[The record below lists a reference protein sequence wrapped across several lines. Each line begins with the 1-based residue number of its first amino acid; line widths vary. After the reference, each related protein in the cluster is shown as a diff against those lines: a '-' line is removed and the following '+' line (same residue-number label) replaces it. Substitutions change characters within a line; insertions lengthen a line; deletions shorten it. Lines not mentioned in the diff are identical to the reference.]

1 MEVAGTDG
9 SGPSFTLPSHW
20 LWWEDGAHDGATNMA
35 TDEALRAL
43 ARPDVAVWRWY
54 SWARPTVSFGRHE
67 RVLGRF
73 STERLAASGLDAVR
87 RPTGGRAL
95 LHAREL
101 TYSVTLALPTNLPW
115 TAAYDAINR
124 VLLDALLA
132 MGVPVTRASGAAAV
146 PPDGPVC
153 FDQPANGELVV
164 HGQKLVGSA
173 VWRRGDAYLQHGSI
187 LLHDDQALLADAE
200 TQPPPPAAALATL
213 FPGRRDSDLQRDALD
228 ATAAVLQRFA
238 TVAPFVVPPDWPS
251 RLASHHRHFADPEWL
266 WRR

>member
-1 MEVAGTDG
+1 MEDAGTAG
-9 SGPSFTLPSHW
+9 SGPSYALPTQW

-35 TDEALRAL
+35 TDEVLRSL
-43 ARPDVAVWRWY
+43 ARPEIAVWRWY
-54 SWARPTVSFGRHE
+54 SWARPTVSFGRNE
-67 RVLGRF
+67 RVLGRYAA
-73 STERLAASGLDAVR
+73 ERLEAAGLDAVR

-101 TYSVTLALPTNLPW
+101 TYSVSLALPTSLPW

-124 VLLDALLA
+124 VLLEALLA
-132 MGVPVTRASGAAAV
+132 MGVPAMRASGSAAV

-164 HGQKLVGSA
+164 RGQKLVGSA

-187 LLHDDQALLADAE
+187 LLHDDQALLAVGE
-200 TQPPPPAAALATL
+200 TLPPPPAAALAAL
-213 FPGRRDSDLQRDALD
+213 FPDRSDDILRRDALAST
-228 ATAAVLQRFA
+228 ATALQRFA
-238 TVAPFVVPPDWPS
+238 TVSPFVVPSDWPT
-251 RLASHHRHFADPEWL
+251 RLASQHRHFVDPAWL